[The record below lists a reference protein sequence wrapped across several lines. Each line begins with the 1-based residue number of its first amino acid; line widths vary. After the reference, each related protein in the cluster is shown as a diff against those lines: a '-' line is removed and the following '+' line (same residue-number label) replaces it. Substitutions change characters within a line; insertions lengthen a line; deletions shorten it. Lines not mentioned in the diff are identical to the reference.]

1 MVARLSYAS
10 RPATIT
16 ELLSTGD
23 RPLLSFEL
31 FPPKDDDQARVLW
44 DTVRRIEA
52 LGPDFVS
59 VTYGASGSTR
69 DRTIDVT
76 RAIAEN
82 TTLRTM
88 AHLTCASQTRD
99 RLRRVVG
106 AYADAGIRHILTIRG
121 DMPGGPTQPWVRDPE
136 GLANATELV
145 ELVSELGDFCIG
157 VAAFPDLHPER
168 RDAELDARILVEK
181 QRAGAGF
188 AISQLFFT
196 AERYFEL
203 VDRVRSLGSDL
214 PIIPG
219 IMPVTRLS
227 QIQRFAELSGSGSA
241 PLRGGPAERCRR
253 RSDRGPPGRR
263 GAGHRAQPAA
273 AGRRRTRPAL
283 HHHEPLDGDPG
294 DPGRRGVPRPRA
306 LIRGGRPQARFLR
319 QAGSGPRSRVIS
331 RWVGRVSAT

>member
-1 MVARLSYAS
+1 MVGRLSYAS
-10 RPATIT
+10 RPATVT
-16 ELLSTGD
+16 ELLAAGD
-23 RPLLSFEL
+23 RPLVSFEL

-44 DTVRRIEA
+44 DTVRRLEA

-88 AHLTCASQTRD
+88 AHLTCASQSRD

-106 AYADAGIRHILTIRG
+106 SYADAGIRHILTIRG
-121 DMPGGPTQPWVRDPE
+121 DMPGGPTQPWVRHPE

-145 ELVSELGDFCIG
+145 ELVNDLGDFCIG

-168 RDAELDARILVEK
+168 QDAELDARILVEK

-219 IMPVTRLS
+219 IMPVTRLN
-227 QIQRFAELSGSGSA
+227 QIQRFAELSGA
-241 PLRGGPAERCRR
+241 DLPRFVV
-253 RSDRGPPGRR
+253 DRLNA
-263 GAGHRAQPAA
+263 AGDDPAA
-273 AGRRRTRPAL
+273 VRRVGVELATELSRQLLEGGAPGLHFITMNRSTAALEIHENLGLRRESPA
-283 HHHEPLDGDPG
+283 
-294 DPGRRGVPRPRA
+294 
-306 LIRGGRPQARFLR
+306 
-319 QAGSGPRSRVIS
+319 
-331 RWVGRVSAT
+331 

>member
-1 MVARLSYAS
+1 M
-10 RPATIT
+10 
-16 ELLSTGD
+16 
-23 RPLLSFEL
+23 SFEL
-31 FPPKDDDQARVLW
+31 FPPKDDDQQRRLW
-44 DTVRRIEA
+44 DTVRRLEA

-76 RAIAEN
+76 RAIAQH

-88 AHLTCASQTRD
+88 AHLTCASQSRD

-106 AYADAGIRHILTIRG
+106 SYADAGIRHVLTIRG
-121 DMPGGPTQPWVRDPE
+121 DMPGGPTQPWVRHPE

-157 VAAFPDLHPER
+157 VAAFPDLHPEHQ
-168 RDAELDARILVEK
+168 DAELDARILVEK
-181 QRAGAGF
+181 QRAGASF
-188 AISQLFFT
+188 AITQLFFT

-227 QIQRFAELSGSGSA
+227 QIQRFAELSGA
-241 PLRGGPAERCRR
+241 DLPRFVV
-253 RSDRGPPGRR
+253 DRLNA
-263 GAGHRAQPAA
+263 AGDDPAA
-273 AGRRRTRPAL
+273 VRRVGIELATELSELLEGGAPGLHFITMNRSTATLEILAGVESL
-283 HHHEPLDGDPG
+283 
-294 DPGRRGVPRPRA
+294 
-306 LIRGGRPQARFLR
+306 ARVR
-319 QAGSGPRSRVIS
+319 
-331 RWVGRVSAT
+331 